1 MGTLRCVLLPLPSCS
16 AVLVAARSLP
26 AALPRGLPS
35 LASLGRPLVGW
46 SACGRWAL
54 LPLLLLALEVSMLAS
69 TSAVV
74 AAVRPFVP
82 SAEALGALRV
92 VPVPGLARGGSVESS
107 VVSVG
112 ADGVSVLSVW
122 FVGRPLPLRCRAD
135 RVPSGS
141 FDVLVSAVAD
151 AGRAGVPV
159 FPVVAVFGSAP
170 ASGFFCGFALES
182 LAGAAPS
189 RPSAGSFA

>member
-1 MGTLRCVLLPLPSCS
+1 V
-16 AVLVAARSLP
+16 
-26 AALPRGLPS
+26 
-35 LASLGRPLVGW
+35 
-46 SACGRWAL
+46 L

-92 VPVPGLARGGSVESS
+92 VPVGGFARGAVVESS
-107 VVSVG
+107 ASSVG
-112 ADGVSVLSVW
+112 VDGVSVLSVW

-135 RVPSGS
+135 RVPAGS
-141 FDVLVSAVAD
+141 FDALVSAVAD

-159 FPVVAVFGSAP
+159 FPVVAVFGRSA
-170 ASGFFCGFALES
+170 ASGFFCGFGLEP
-182 LAGAAPS
+182 LASASAP